1 MGLSGAAGRSGGGRP
16 WAAATVWAL
25 ALAVVLAQPVA
36 SWAWVSGA
44 HVTGEQVAL
53 HEEAVAHGHAHHHDY
68 HADRHHD
75 SPEALG
81 PVFGPGPDH
90 MGPYQDLLNGAL
102 VRRPGLLSR
111 VGEYRLG
118 SHDGLSP
125 LQNFPP
131 VPHRPP
137 ITPRRGLPRFARR
150 SSGGGERL
158 RPCAR
163 QRGTS

>member
-1 MGLSGAAGRSGGGRP
+1 VGGGA
-16 WAAATVWAL
+16 WVAAVCAL
-25 ALAVVLAQPVA
+25 ALGVVLAQPVA

-44 HVTGEQVAL
+44 HVTVEQVAL
-53 HEEAVAHGHAHHHDY
+53 HEEAVAHGHADH

-81 PVFGPGPDH
+81 PVFGPGTDH
-90 MGPYQDLLNGAL
+90 VGPYQDVLNGAL
-102 VRRPGLLSR
+102 VGRPGLSSR
-111 VGEYRLG
+111 SGEYRLD

-125 LQNFPP
+125 LQNFPL

-137 ITPRRGLPRFARR
+137 ITPKRGLPRFARR
-150 SSGGGERL
+150 ISGGGRL

-163 QRGTS
+163 